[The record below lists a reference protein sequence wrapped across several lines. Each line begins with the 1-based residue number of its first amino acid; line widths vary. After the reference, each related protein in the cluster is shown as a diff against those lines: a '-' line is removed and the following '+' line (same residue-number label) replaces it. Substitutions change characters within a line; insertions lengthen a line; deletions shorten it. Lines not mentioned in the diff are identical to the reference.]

1 MKTRFFSALQITDD
15 DYDDDDDVDVLKNLF
30 MLPARRSLRFI
41 GDASD
46 VFLEDVEA
54 LRPPLSF
61 PPPFWAATAAPP
73 RVKAGGGVPAAVP
86 APPAAR

>member
-15 DYDDDDDVDVLKNLF
+15 DDDDDDDVDVLKNLF

-54 LRPPLSF
+54 LRI
-61 PPPFWAATAAPP
+61 ATA
-73 RVKAGGGVPAAVP
+73 RRWHDIEQVGAGRSAMEIDRDGVG
-86 APPAAR
+86 ARGD

>member
-1 MKTRFFSALQITDD
+1 MKTRFFSALQIT
-15 DYDDDDDVDVLKNLF
+15 DDDDDVDVLKNLF

-61 PPPFWAATAAPP
+61 PPPFWAAAVAAPP
-73 RVKAGGGVPAAVP
+73 RVKTGGGVPAAVP
-86 APPAAR
+86 APPAR

>member
-15 DYDDDDDVDVLKNLF
+15 DDDDDDDVDVLKNLF

-73 RVKAGGGVPAAVP
+73 RVKAGGGVPPAAVP
-86 APPAAR
+86 AAPAR

>member
-15 DYDDDDDVDVLKNLF
+15 DDDDDDDDVDVLKNLF

-86 APPAAR
+86 AAPAR

>member
-61 PPPFWAATAAPP
+61 PPPFWAVAVAAPP

-86 APPAAR
+86 AAPAR

>member
-15 DYDDDDDVDVLKNLF
+15 DDDDDDVDVLKNLF

-61 PPPFWAATAAPP
+61 PPPFWAVAVAAPP
-73 RVKAGGGVPAAVP
+73 RVKAGGAVPAAVP